1 MDKRSFSGSVRPM
14 QSNLQKVSTQTSRL
28 PISKKSTKNKC
39 WRGFGELCNLYLLVR
54 HKGVTANN
62 ENRKELCLKVKM
74 EVPFNPAGA
83 PLDLSHE
90 KKRIEKTQPQKL
102 QCSLMHNSQDSEAIK
117 MFNNRWMDQEE
128 VVRGFPGGAVVGS
141 PPANAGDAGSSPG
154 LGGSHMPRSK

>member
-1 MDKRSFSGSVRPM
+1 MHKSSTSGRVRPI
-14 QSNLQKVSTQTSRL
+14 QSNLQKVSTYTSRMT
-28 PISKKSTKNKC
+28 ISKKSTKNKC
-39 WRGFGELCNLYLLVR
+39 WRDFRELCTLYLQVR
-54 HKGVTANN
+54 GKGVTANN

-117 MFNNRWMDQEE
+117 MFNNRWIDKEE
-128 VVRGFPGGAVVGS
+128 VVHVHNRILAMENNEPLLF
-141 PPANAGDAGSSPG
+141 DAPQMS
-154 LGGSHMPRSK
+154 LEIIMKMR